1 MSLSST
7 LNKHIYVG
15 NGTTTTFDYTF
26 DVLAEDDLHIFLIE
40 VSTGTE
46 TELTSNFTVT
56 PSEGEYP
63 SSSGT
68 VTYPAVGTAIT
79 SAYKLAILRTLDVL
93 QPTVYPNNT
102 SLKPKV
108 VERSFDRITM
118 ISQQQQEQI
127 DRAMQFAISV
137 PDDFSRVLPAPVA
150 LKALRINSD
159 ATAFEY
165 TTDPEEAYISAA
177 ASAAAAATSESN
189 AATSATNAASSATAS
204 ATSATESATSATTAA
219 STLSSTVKKG
229 DWTYNVA
236 YPPSPLVAADRT
248 GATFCDTQIQAI
260 VDAAGAAFD
269 HAFPHVGDFP
279 HCIIEFPDGIYKIQN
294 PITIYPGMTIRGLG
308 APTNTV
314 SHTRILM
321 EWASGNANYDKS
333 IFKMTRWQNGS
344 KRVTYTTVRIEN
356 LEFWY
361 SSPNTNYTS
370 PSGDGLPTGHT
381 GSCLQFMEP
390 TMDARVTDCCF
401 QHSPNAVS
409 IDNTGYDTSETGT
422 NLIYFE
428 NCEFDASTIHVLAK
442 NVDLMLTFRDC
453 SFYNGKQLFDTCT
466 GYVEYFDCQLF
477 NDHAFIKAQNC
488 TLTRFTWNGGSITTN
503 GSLVDV
509 AYFDI
514 DKASLVDI
522 KNVSSQ
528 GAHVNSFIRARNATC
543 GSISNNTI
551 VDSGYT
557 GGSSVAAIKL
567 EGCKNVNVENNNI
580 TTPDTATYSGKGIYT
595 LDSTARTVVAG
606 AMTYTVTT
614 NFVAGDTLT
623 VEGVTLTATAS
634 TTNSTQ
640 FAIGATIALTV
651 ANIAT
656 ALGSNTTITGTYT
669 VSSSSATFTLTETTA
684 GGGTTPNAATYSG
697 TGVVTSGTATYDV
710 SVADAAVTSQ
720 NNFIDGNMVNALY
733 STANAIYLAT
743 GDKFGQNI
751 ISGVSTVKFTGYQE
765 DSDGGRLALVGTKLI
780 DGSTL
785 GSTYTADLTSL
796 ITTDGVYIVHAKS
809 CATASTATGN
819 YATFI
824 FVKDSSG
831 TSYLTQL
838 QLNNGVASGTIS
850 VSGTSIVYTVSAAYY
865 AWLNYHKLF
874 NAI

>member
-236 YPPSPLVAADRT
+236 YPPAPLVAADRT

-260 VDAAGAAFD
+260 VDAAARAFD
-269 HAFPHVGDFP
+269 YAFPHVGDFP

-294 PITIYPGMTIRGLG
+294 SILIPPGITLRGLG
-308 APTNTV
+308 GPTNTV

-321 EWASGNANYDKS
+321 EWTTGNANFNKS
-333 IFKMTRWQNGS
+333 IFKFTRWENGS
-344 KRVTYTTVRIEN
+344 KRISSTVVRVEN

-361 SSPNTNYTS
+361 SCVDHDYVDPNGASIPVGYE
-370 PSGDGLPTGHT
+370 GA
-381 GSCLQFMEP
+381 CLEFMESC
-390 TMDARVTDCCF
+390 TDVRIKDCCF
-401 QHSPNAVS
+401 QHAPNQVY
-409 IDNTGYDTSETGT
+409 INKKGYDTGESGQA
-422 NLIYFE
+422 NIYFE
-428 NCEFDASTIHVLAK
+428 NCEFDASTRHVWAH
-442 NVDLMLTFRDC
+442 NVANLMLIFRDC
-453 SFYNGKQLFDTCT
+453 SFYNGPTLYDGCT
-466 GYVEYFDCQLF
+466 GYIEYQTCQFFDTDAKVQVI
-477 NDHAFIKAQNC
+477 NS
-488 TLTRFTWNGGSITTN
+488 TLTRFIVNGGSFTTN
-503 GSLVDV
+503 NYDL
-509 AYFDI
+509 FDI
-514 DKASLVDI
+514 DSATIVQINNITQNGANGSNLVR
-522 KNVSSQ
+522 V
-528 GAHVNSFIRARNATC
+528 RNATV
-543 GSISNNTI
+543 GTISNNTLMNAGYNT
-551 VDSGYT
+551 SGY
-557 GGSSVAAIKL
+557 AAIKL
-567 EGCKNVNVENNNI
+567 EGCQNINVSDNSI
-580 TTPDTATYSGKGIYT
+580 TTPATATFSGYGIYT
-595 LDSTARTVVAG
+595 LNSSNRTAVAG
-606 AMTYTVTT
+606 SMVYTLTT
-614 NFVAGDTLT
+614 NFVTGDTLT
-623 VEGVTLTATAS
+623 IGGITLTAVAS
-634 TTNSTQ
+634 
-640 FAIGATIALTV
+640 GATGLQFNVGSTIANTLTNLQTV
-651 ANIAT
+651 LSA
-656 ALGSNTTITGTYT
+656 NTTVNAIYTVT
-669 VSSSSATFTLTETTA
+669 VSSTTLTLTETTA
-684 GGGTTPNAATYSG
+684 GGGNTPAAQTTTG
-697 TGVVTSGTATYDV
+697 TGVIVNSTPTTSISADTA
-710 SVADAAVTSQ
+710 AQTSQ
-720 NNFIDGNMVNALY
+720 YNFIDGNVVNGKYSTVNAILLAAADIFGHNVINNI
-733 STANAIYLAT
+733 STI
-743 GDKFGQNI
+743 
-751 ISGVSTVKFTGYQE
+751 KFTGYQE
-765 DSDGGRLALVGTKLI
+765 DTDGGRLSLVGTKLI

-796 ITTDGVYIVHAKS
+796 ITTDGVYLVHAKS
-809 CATASTATGN
+809 CATSSTATGN

-850 VSGTSIVYTVSAAYY
+850 ISGTSIVYTVSATYY
-865 AWLNYHKLF
+865 AWLNCHKLF